1 MPERTTSAARG
12 RLTGTCRPH
21 PGDVSRRV
29 ALLRE
34 ELGLSRD
41 ELALRA
47 GMAPTFVQYVEEQA
61 DTIGTATLLRL
72 AAALRTTAGQ
82 LLGAA
87 PGPPPALHD
96 LGTEECWDRLAEH
109 LFGRVALSTPD
120 GPAVIPVGYTVAGGA
135 GRTGGAYCA
144 DGADRAGGAHCADGA
159 DGADGPDDGADGAEG
174 AEADG
179 LGGVIVC
186 HCCTGAGAYAPAPG
200 TAVAFEVDQ
209 VDETLGSG
217 WSVQVIGI
225 VDRASERGG
234 EPVIRL
240 IPERVSGR
248 VIRAD

>member
-1 MPERTTSAARG
+1 MPERTTAAARR

-34 ELGLSRD
+34 ELGLSRE

-47 GMAPTFVQYVEEQA
+47 GMAPTFVQYVEEQS

-87 PGPPPALHD
+87 PGPPPALHE
-96 LGTEECWDRLAEH
+96 LGTEECWDRLADH

-120 GPAVIPVGYTVAGGA
+120 GPAVIPVGYSVAGGA
-135 GRTGGAYCA
+135 EEAY
-144 DGADRAGGAHCADGA
+144 
-159 DGADGPDDGADGAEG
+159 GAE
-174 AEADG
+174 EAGG

-186 HCCTGAGAYAPAPG
+186 HCCAGAGAYAPAPG

-217 WSVQVIGI
+217 WSVQVVGI

-234 EPVIRL
+234 EPVMHL